1 METKTCSKCKVEKEL
16 DQFQKYWHS
25 TQKKERTRG
34 YCISCFR
41 LQKKLYKESIR
52 KENKTQPVEDMTQP
66 EVFEQV
72 YDTKLFKKCKDCEE
86 WKLIE
91 TDYYRHSKK
100 FPNARC
106 KECERIKESEKYYQ
120 EIEEN
125 GGHDRCPVKCGEYAD
140 RYQQEQ
146 TEGFLTLL
154 GWKKNEKGTWWKEG
168 FKTEEGIWVKR
179 NSLKRGYN
187 PRQERNDKG
196 IIRGLRVPADIQ
208 LGIIEMYKE
217 GHLQKDII
225 KRYSVCKQTIRKV
238 VTNYLN
244 LSK

>member
-1 METKTCSKCKVEKEL
+1 
-16 DQFQKYWHS
+16 
-25 TQKKERTRG
+25 
-34 YCISCFR
+34 
-41 LQKKLYKESIR
+41 
-52 KENKTQPVEDMTQP
+52 VEDMIQP
-66 EVFEQV
+66 EVIEQV
-72 YDTKLFKKCKDCEE
+72 YDTKLFKQCKNCEE

-91 TDYYRHSKK
+91 TDYYKYSNKYS
-100 FPNARC
+100 NARC
-106 KECERIKESEKYYQ
+106 KECERIKESEKYYK
-120 EIEEN
+120 EIEDN
-125 GGHDRCPVKCGEYAD
+125 GGHDRCPVQVGDYAD
-140 RYQQEQ
+140 IYQQEQ

-154 GWKKNEKGTWWKEG
+154 GWKKNEKGIWWKEG

-208 LGIIEMYKE
+208 LGIIDMYKE